1 MPISTKIK
9 TNHVSKE
16 TRKKND
22 CKSWPRF
29 ESKMILKGTRNQ
41 NLPLFEDSLPFQI
54 KRYESNFLM
63 NKFAFGAKFVLF
75 CIPSLET

>member
-9 TNHVSKE
+9 PKYVFKE
-16 TRKKND
+16 TKKND

-29 ESKMILKGTRNQ
+29 ESKMILEGTRNQ

-63 NKFAFGAKFVLF
+63 NKFAFGAKFV
-75 CIPSLET
+75 